1 MGRGILQRLTFATR
15 LLAVISS
22 WSELERGAPEDSC
35 RTRLS
40 ELQLLS
46 PAHAP
51 LHPHGLQQPR
61 PAPHPF
67 GGYLEAAVPSLA
79 VLDLRNSC
87 SLQIKNYV
95 RGAHCSSW
103 FLHLCGVHLAEAG
116 MRLISSLC

>member
-40 ELQLLS
+40 ELQLLN
-46 PAHAP
+46 PTHAP

-67 GGYLEAAVPSLA
+67 GGYLEAAVECPAWRCWISGTHALYRSKTTSVERTA
-79 VLDLRNSC
+79 PLGSC
-87 SLQIKNYV
+87 I
-95 RGAHCSSW
+95 
-103 FLHLCGVHLAEAG
+103 FAG
-116 MRLISSLC
+116 YISQKPG